1 MFSST
6 FYCQPNIQSNVFL
19 VVLRILVSP
28 SRIEKHKNPQKNRK
42 KKRMQESIALDMK
55 N

>member
-28 SRIEKHKNPQKNRK
+28 SRIEKHKTPQKIG